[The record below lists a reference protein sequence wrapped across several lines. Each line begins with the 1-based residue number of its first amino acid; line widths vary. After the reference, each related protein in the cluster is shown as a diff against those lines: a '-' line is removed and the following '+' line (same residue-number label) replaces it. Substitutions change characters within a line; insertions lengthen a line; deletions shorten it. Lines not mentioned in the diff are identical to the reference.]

1 MERVLSFDHTPTLS
15 VPLRFFLSA
24 PLFAAAAAL
33 LLLWQGPEALAS
45 RWSPVT
51 LALTHLM
58 TLGVLASVMTGA
70 LLQILPVVFGASIP
84 RPDVSASLIHVGLTL
99 GTIALVTGFLLQQAI
114 FFQIAIVLLLLALG
128 GFAAIGLGALWRM
141 PGKNDMLTTV
151 RLSLASLAA
160 TVVLGSTAAAMFA
173 WPQSE
178 GRPLV
183 PPLPMTDLTNLHASW
198 GLLGWVGLLIAGIA
212 YQVVPMFQVTP
223 QYPSRFTRW
232 FARVL
237 FLLLVMWSLL
247 VALAP
252 ERPLFIKLVLTEFL
266 YGGYV
271 AFALTTLYLLWQRK
285 RPKPDPT
292 TLFWRLA
299 LFNLLAC
306 IGCWIIG
313 ELLPQVSNAPAF
325 PVVLGVLFIIGF
337 AFTVING
344 MLYKIVPFLV
354 WYHLQNSSQAGGV
367 RAPNVKQVLPDNM
380 ALGQL
385 CLHAAAFVLLLGAA
399 VWPHAL
405 SRIAAI
411 AFVCSCGWLW
421 RNLLVAVG
429 VYRKCKTDMAAQI
442 KPA

>member
-45 RWSPVT
+45 RWSPIT

-84 RPDVSASLIHVGLTL
+84 RPDVTASLIHVGLTL

-128 GFAAIGLGALWRM
+128 GFATIGLGALWRM

-160 TVVLGSTAAAMFA
+160 TVVLGSTAAAIFA

-247 VALAP
+247 VALTP
-252 ERPLFIKLVLTEFL
+252 ERPLFIKLVLTELL

-299 LFNLLAC
+299 LCNLLAC

-313 ELLPQVSNAPAF
+313 ELLPQVANAPAF
-325 PVVLGVLFIIGF
+325 AVVLGVMFIVGF
-337 AFTVING
+337 AFSVVNG

-354 WYHLQNSSQAGGV
+354 WYHLQNSSQPGGV

-380 ALGQL
+380 AQGQFYV
-385 CLHAAAFVLLLGAA
+385 HVAAFVLLLGAA

-405 SRIAAI
+405 ARIAAI
-411 AFVCSCGWLW
+411 AMACSCGWLW
-421 RNLLVAVG
+421 WNLLVAVG
-429 VYRKCKTDMAAQI
+429 VYRKCRTEMEARA